1 VDATTFTMAA
11 RTDIDTATLTTTA
24 ITQVPLITST
34 RNVMKAVVYIVQGA
48 DVHTVEALVLR
59 TGASTAMVTT
69 YGEMYNTASLATF
82 AADTSG
88 GAIRLLVTPA
98 NTTSM
103 LFTAVITSLT

>member
-1 VDATTFTMAA
+1 VNGAVAIDSRA
-11 RTDIDTATLTTTA
+11 DIDTATLTTTA

-34 RNVMKAVVYIVQGA
+34 RNVMKCVVYIVQGA

-59 TGASTAMVTT
+59 TGVSTAMVTT
-69 YGEMYNTASLATF
+69 YSEMYNTSSLATF

-103 LFTAVITSLT
+103 LFTSVITSLT

>member
-1 VDATTFTMAA
+1 
-11 RTDIDTATLTTTA
+11 
-24 ITQVPLITST
+24 
-34 RNVMKAVVYIVQGA
+34 VVYIVQGT

-59 TGASTAMVTT
+59 TGASTALVTT
-69 YGEMYNTASLATF
+69 YGEMYNTSALATF

-103 LFTAVITSLT
+103 LFTSVITSLT